1 MLSQPRVALDATG
14 IRVLSTIGEA
24 VPVRLMKRDLLF
36 VAEHLVA
43 LIDEGRL
50 AIPTRQVRR

>member
-14 IRVLSTIGEA
+14 IRVLSAIGEA

-36 VAEHLVA
+36 VAENLVV

-50 AIPTRQVRR
+50 AIPAR